1 MASYCTVEDVQEQ
14 MRHTFSISGH
24 PTPDEV
30 DGMIVNISSRLNG
43 VAQAAG
49 YTVPVTG
56 TLALELMK
64 EACVNG
70 VSCRAWH
77 TGFLSQDAPSRV
89 EYWCQEYKDF
99 LAALRKGEV
108 ELPGLTPESDLDPVF
123 AIVQQP
129 PRDQLW
135 TGDDE
140 PLE

>member
-1 MASYCTVEDVQEQ
+1 MASYCTIGDVEQQ

-24 PTPDEV
+24 PDIDEV
-30 DGMIVNISSRLNG
+30 EAMIVNTSSRLNG

-64 EACVNG
+64 EACING
-70 VSCRAWH
+70 VSCNAWH
-77 TGFLSQDAPSRV
+77 TAYMSDAAPPRA
-89 EYWCQEYKDF
+89 EYWCKEYRDF
-99 LAALRKGEV
+99 LTALRKNEI

-129 PRDQLW
+129 PRDQFW
-135 TGDDE
+135 TGRDE

>member
-1 MASYCTVEDVQEQ
+1 MGYCTVEDVERQTQ
-14 MRHTFSISGH
+14 LTFTIAGR
-24 PTPDEV
+24 PTHDEV
-30 DGMIVNISSRLNG
+30 EEMITNTSSRLDG

-56 TLALELMK
+56 ALALGLM
-64 EACVNG
+64 EDACING

-77 TGFLSQDAPSRV
+77 AAYVSQDAPARV
-89 EYWCQEYKDF
+89 VYWCQEFKDF
-99 LAALRKGEV
+99 LTALRKNEV